1 MFGTPSEKLQ
11 SALEV
16 SAVAPRKKTANPQK
30 KIDAVKKA
38 LKKNNDEADHL
49 DRFILSNKRFLPND
63 EPVGIL
69 SPSPEQ
75 GVTPPDSLDAVL
87 AEATPESQDSTMT
100 ATPTQLQDSSQQS
113 PRNLLI
119 SESDT
124 ACTPGMEA
132 SAIDTSTSSTAHVSD
147 SPSSVNAD
155 IQNESDLGEIFLGG
169 VG

>member
-1 MFGTPSEKLQ
+1 M
-11 SALEV
+11 
-16 SAVAPRKKTANPQK
+16 
-30 KIDAVKKA
+30 
-38 LKKNNDEADHL
+38 
-49 DRFILSNKRFLPND
+49 KRFLPDD

-75 GVTPPDSLDAVL
+75 GVTPPDSLDVVL

-113 PRNLLI
+113 PRTLLI

-124 ACTPGMEA
+124 AYTPGMEA
-132 SAIDTSTSSTAHVSD
+132 FAIDTSTSSTALASD
-147 SPSSVNAD
+147 SPSSVHE
-155 IQNESDLGEIFLGG
+155 ISPNESDLGGIFIGG

>member
-1 MFGTPSEKLQ
+1 M
-11 SALEV
+11 EV

-38 LKKNNDEADHL
+38 FTENVDEADHL
-49 DRFILSNKRFLPND
+49 DRIILSNKRFLPDD

-100 ATPTQLQDSSQQS
+100 EAPTQLQDRSQQS
-113 PRNLLI
+113 PSNLLI

-124 ACTPGMEA
+124 AYTPGMEA
-132 SAIDTSTSSTAHVSD
+132 FAIDTSTSSTALASD
-147 SPSSVNAD
+147 SPSSVHE
-155 IQNESDLGEIFLGG
+155 ISPNESDLGGIFIGG